1 MKKPNHVAIIMDGN
15 GRWGLKHYGSRIIGH
30 NFGSRNIEKIIRA
43 SINYG
48 IKNLTLYSLSSDNLK
63 KRSKK
68 EINNILILFEK
79 NINNNIE
86 YFKENKIKL
95 NIIGELNN
103 LPKKI
108 TKIILHTN
116 SQFNFKKSIL
126 NLNIAFNYSSRKEII
141 TTFNKLKKLNKSF
154 NIKNVDK
161 YLYSFHSSDPEI
173 IIRTG
178 GKNRISDFLLWQS
191 AYSEFFF
198 IKKLWPDFKASN
210 FKNIINRYIKIKR
223 NFGK

>member
-15 GRWGLKHYGSRIIGH
+15 GRWGIKHFGSRIIGH
-30 NFGSRNIEKIIRA
+30 NFGSRNIEKIIKA

-68 EINNILILFEK
+68 EINNIFILFEK
-79 NINNNIE
+79 NINNNIV
-86 YFKENKIKL
+86 YFKKNKIKL
-95 NIIGELNN
+95 KIIGELNN
-103 LPKKI
+103 LPQNIK
-108 TKIILHTN
+108 KIILHSN

-141 TTFNKLKKLNKSF
+141 STFKKLKKLNKSF
-154 NIKNVDK
+154 NSRNIDK
-161 YLYSFHSSDPEI
+161 YLYLSHSSDPEV

-210 FKNIINRYIKIKR
+210 FKNIINQYIKIKR

>member
-173 IIRTG
+173 IIRTV